1 MERTF
6 SVPGISCGHCKAAIE
21 GEVSQVPGVTLVD
34 VDIDARSVRVEGEA
48 ADEAIVAA
56 IDEAGYEVVPA

>member
-1 MERTF
+1 
-6 SVPGISCGHCKAAIE
+6 
-21 GEVSQVPGVTLVD
+21 VSQVPGVTLVD